1 MSLATVEPFPPAP
14 AAATIMVLGGNDRP
28 RAHAA
33 ELLAGAGFEIF
44 TGTSAA
50 DLHGPATLIAL
61 LGDGTESTRLAAI
74 RAVAA
79 ARPATAVL
87 AVMPADARAATLRRA
102 LLAGATGIVLDDSVD
117 EALVAT
123 AAAVLAGQLA
133 VPGILSRQIAPQPL
147 SHREREVIDLVVL
160 GLTNQQIAQRLYL
173 AESTVKTHLSSA
185 FRKLDARSRSEAVAR
200 LQDPEAGYGLGP
212 AGLHDLAVVPSGD

>member
-14 AAATIMVLGGNDRP
+14 AAATITVLGGNDGR
-28 RAHAA
+28 RTHAA
-33 ELLAGAGFEIF
+33 ELLARAGFEIS
-44 TGTSAA
+44 TGGSAA

-61 LGDGTESTRLAAI
+61 LGDGTESIRLGAI

-79 ARPATAVL
+79 ARPATAIL
-87 AVMPADARAATLRRA
+87 AVMPADARSATLRRA
-102 LLAGATGIVLDDSVD
+102 LLAGATGIVLDDTVD

-133 VPGILSRQIAPQPL
+133 VPGILARQIAPQPL

-200 LQDPEAGYGLGP
+200 LQDPEGGFGP
-212 AGLHDLAVVPSGD
+212 AALRDLAIAPPGE